1 MNKFAS
7 SIIAAALV
15 TATLG
20 AGTAQAADGKTV
32 TDRPCTYQGHSFP
45 SGSAVKTGDGHT
57 LYCLDGDWVPLAL
70 RCRVASRFRPPRP
83 PLGTL
88 ISIFK
93 R

>member
-57 LYCLDGDWVPLAL
+57 LYCLDGDWVSTGPQVPGGKPISAPT
-70 RCRVASRFRPPRP
+70 S